1 MDLGLSGKV
10 AAVAASSSGL
20 GKAVALALAREGASV
35 ALCSRSPERLDAALE
50 DIRARLAAEGG
61 GEPALAV
68 VCADLGSED
77 GPVEFVSAAEEALG
91 PIDIL
96 IANNGGPPPGD
107 ASGLGD
113 EAWKLGFE
121 TTFRSSQKLADAVV
135 VGMRQR
141 QWGRIVFITSTS
153 VKQPIAGLTI
163 STAMRSAVVGFAK
176 ALSDE
181 VAIDGVTVN
190 TAAPGS
196 TATARLESIFSKR
209 AEAAGVPLDDIKAG
223 AREII
228 PAGRF
233 GRPEEFAAAVA
244 FLCSEAASYITGI
257 VLPVDGGLVRSLT

>member
-1 MDLGLSGKV
+1 MNLGIQGKV

-35 ALCSRSPERLDAALE
+35 ALCSRSAERVEAAVE
-50 DIRARLAAEGG
+50 DIRSSVAADGVEAPPLVG
-61 GEPALAV
+61 L
-68 VCADLGSED
+68 CADLGSVD
-77 GPVEFVSAAEEALG
+77 GPGEFVSAAEEALG
-91 PIDIL
+91 PVDIL
-96 IANNGGPPPGD
+96 VANNGGPPPGD
-107 ASGLGD
+107 AAGLGD
-113 EAWKLGFE
+113 EAWRLGFE
-121 TTFRSSQKLADAVV
+121 TTFRASQKLADAVIG
-135 VGMRQR
+135 GMRER
-141 QWGRIVFITSTS
+141 RWGRIVFITSTS

-181 VAIDGVTVN
+181 AAADGVTVN

-196 TATARLESIFSKR
+196 TATARLESIFARR
-209 AEAAGVPLDDIKAG
+209 AEAGSISLEEIKAE
-223 AREII
+223 AEAII

>member
-61 GEPALAV
+61 GEPVLAA

-153 VKQPIAGLTI
+153 VKQPIAG
-163 STAMRSAVVGFAK
+163 
-176 ALSDE
+176 
-181 VAIDGVTVN
+181 
-190 TAAPGS
+190 
-196 TATARLESIFSKR
+196 
-209 AEAAGVPLDDIKAG
+209 
-223 AREII
+223 
-228 PAGRF
+228 
-233 GRPEEFAAAVA
+233 
-244 FLCSEAASYITGI
+244 
-257 VLPVDGGLVRSLT
+257 